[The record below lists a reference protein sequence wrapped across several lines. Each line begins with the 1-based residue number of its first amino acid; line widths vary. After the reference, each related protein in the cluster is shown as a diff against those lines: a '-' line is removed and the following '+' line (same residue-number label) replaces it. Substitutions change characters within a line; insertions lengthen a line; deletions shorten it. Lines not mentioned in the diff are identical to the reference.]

1 MRRNRTLSCFVP
13 LPRTENAYTVKPNK
27 EHSPTALFRLETKK
41 VVYTCEQGSATIMF
55 KWANSYYVRDVVK
68 SCLADKLLSVQKS
81 VQNLFSKLSIESVTE
96 PSLTPTTQSIGANIQ
111 TLLQSN
117 RCASTE
123 DLHMHHIRPKRL
135 GGSDTASNIM
145 ILCGECHRD
154 WHYALDKVIND
165 YWRGKI

>member
-111 TLLQSN
+111 TLLQS
-117 RCASTE
+117 RKDGIESV
-123 DLHMHHIRPKRL
+123 RRL
-135 GGSDTASNIM
+135 PLIWQSFHAIVVPAQRICTCTI
-145 ILCGECHRD
+145 
-154 WHYALDKVIND
+154 
-165 YWRGKI
+165 